1 MNPHGEKYDT
11 LFRAW
16 CVSFPIVHSGN
27 HLQLPDLPARAHFL
41 RSSPPA
47 LLLFLLLIPLIS
59 RPSFDLK
66 RVYFVEYTP
75 FYQMRLYLAMA
86 FQRWHTHECVSD
98 YRQFEFGTTRTTA
111 IRMID
116 DIAYRGIGVFILH
129 LLLYFVSFFLRNM
142 YIMNVR
148 EGGGIGSCCFRPPQT
163 AKERANKYIEWR
175 FHKQTQGCIYK
186 VNNSTATSVWVN
198 SSLGPI
204 YTTTTIMNITN
215 KQNTWWYY

>member
-1 MNPHGEKYDT
+1 M
-11 LFRAW
+11 
-16 CVSFPIVHSGN
+16 HSGN
-27 HLQLPDLPARAHFL
+27 RLQLPDLPARAHFL

-47 LLLFLLLIPLIS
+47 LLLLLLLIPLIS

-98 YRQFEFGTTRTTA
+98 YRQFEFGTARTTA

-129 LLLYFVSFFLRNM
+129 LLLFFCIVFFAEYVYM
-142 YIMNVR
+142 MNVR
-148 EGGGIGSCCFRPPQT
+148 EGGGIGSCCFRPPQA
-163 AKERANKYIEWR
+163 AKERANIIYIEWR
-175 FHKQTQGCIYK
+175 FHTQSQGCIYIK
-186 VNNSTATSVWVN
+186 
-198 SSLGPI
+198 
-204 YTTTTIMNITN
+204 
-215 KQNTWWYY
+215 